1 MVAVMEVSDIP
12 VLPIAKIE
20 AFLGQLKTQHGKVE
34 AARNS
39 KRQIEG
45 SVGNMQVVYK
55 DSYSKRSVDEICS
68 RAIMDVMQ
76 EARDAALAKAETI
89 ERAERL
95 NAALLADNLRRDLCN
110 EAARLSVALG
120 VYAKEI
126 SQ

>member
-1 MVAVMEVSDIP
+1 MVEAVELSDIP
-12 VLPIAKIE
+12 ILPIAKIE
-20 AFLGQLKTQHGKVE
+20 ALLGQLKAQHGKVE

-39 KRQIEG
+39 KRQVEH
-45 SVGNMQVVYK
+45 SVGNMEVVYK
-55 DSYSKRSVDEICS
+55 DSYSKRSVDAICS
-68 RAIMDVMQ
+68 RAIKDVMQ
-76 EARDAALAKAETI
+76 EARDTALAKADII

-95 NAALLADNLRRDLCN
+95 NAAALADQLRRDLCN